1 MRNQQAADTDRGDFE
16 CSRAAMGQKIS
27 FAQGGA
33 QRLINGKRRHEAP
46 AGNNPAR
53 QRGFSVQPDGRPK
66 GRHIPYISRKFSAA
80 PSALS
85 HALSLSRPD
94 GRAYA
99 LPALRAWSRRDSTV
113 GQPLKAGHTRLKP
126 ALKAAWPDVFQLR
139 YTSQICVQS
148 LVDPEGEYHRNKAR
162 DADAGSPTPPPA
174 GGLPVIDRNQINRP
188 CHQRGCLFRVST
200 PITALRLLRP
210 ECAVVTVRPIR
221 RKPAH
226 SDRRSSSSHI
236 CSEGRRK

>member
-1 MRNQQAADTDRGDFE
+1 MTSGKLRRG
-16 CSRAAMGQKIS
+16 
-27 FAQGGA
+27 
-33 QRLINGKRRHEAP
+33 AP
-46 AGNNPAR
+46 AGNSPAR
-53 QRGFSVQPDGRPK
+53 QRAVGAQPEGRPE
-66 GRHIPYISRKFSAA
+66 GPAHPICFRKLSAA
-80 PSALS
+80 PSALN
-85 HALSLSRPD
+85 HAPSPSRPH
-94 GRAYA
+94 GRAC
-99 LPALRAWSRRDSTV
+99 LPPALRAWSRRDSTV